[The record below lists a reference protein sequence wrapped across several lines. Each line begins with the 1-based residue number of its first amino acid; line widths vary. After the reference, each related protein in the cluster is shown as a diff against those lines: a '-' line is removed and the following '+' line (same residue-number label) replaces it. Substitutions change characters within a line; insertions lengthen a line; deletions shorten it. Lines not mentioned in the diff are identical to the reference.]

1 MSEEI
6 RKMGIVEEILES
18 ILGTSKKEIFGYETD
33 SIIML
38 NKKIILEHE
47 IKLKLFDL
55 EKELKNERLEEES
68 VYKLIK
74 KIIYETF
81 GKGDFFSNL
90 EY

>member
-18 ILGTSKKEIFGYETD
+18 ILGTSEKEIFGYETD

-81 GKGDFFSNL
+81 GKGGFFSNL